1 LPSAALG
8 KEHSANKVTAKT
20 TLPSVF
26 FRALGKGFTESK
38 KTLGKIKLGDRR
50 KRHIWLFAE
59 CQMEKHS
66 AKSGALPSVFSL
78 TLGKVVKFGFF
89 EKTELKVYE

>member
-8 KEHSANKVTAKT
+8 KEHSANKVMAKT

-26 FRALGKGFTESK
+26 FRALGKGFTES
-38 KTLGKIKLGDRR
+38 
-50 KRHIWLFAE
+50 
-59 CQMEKHS
+59 QMEKHS

-78 TLGKVVKFGFF
+78 TLGKVAKFGFF

>member
-1 LPSAALG
+1 MSDSAKDDTRQKSDGKDEFAECLFSALG
-8 KEHSANKVTAKT
+8 KD
-20 TLPSVF
+20 
-26 FRALGKGFTESK
+26 FTESK

-78 TLGKVVKFGFF
+78 TLGKVAKFGFF